1 MDQYNL
7 FELGIILLFG
17 LAGGLLIY
25 GRRGLLPDREARA
38 RGVFLAGGLL
48 CGLVCWLRVDSPYSF
63 RTYNADDF
71 VCHYGFLGPKIA
83 IVLLPPVVL
92 LLAAVLLCWKT
103 RRLAQTE
110 SRNEI
115 YHGMRLLCAAV
126 CVELFIVETYPLLR
140 ELLF

>member
-17 LAGGLLIY
+17 LAGGLLIS

-48 CGLVCWLRVDSPYSF
+48 C
-63 RTYNADDF
+63 
-71 VCHYGFLGPKIA
+71 
-83 IVLLPPVVL
+83 
-92 LLAAVLLCWKT
+92 
-103 RRLAQTE
+103 
-110 SRNEI
+110 
-115 YHGMRLLCAAV
+115 AAV
-126 CVELFIVETYPLLR
+126 CVVLFIVETYPLLR